1 MRSGQKLVY
10 GIGINDYVGNMSIKG
25 KALVSYKCWHAMI
38 ERCYSPI
45 LHIRRPTYIGCTVC
59 DEWLYFSNFKK
70 WYDENYREGF
80 DLDKD
85 ILIEGNKIY
94 SPETCRFVP
103 QYINKILNKHC
114 NHGGNLPCGI
124 SKNNNSYVA
133 RCRNGNG
140 GRLEKYSSD
149 ISTLIGWYSETKTS
163 VVREVATR
171 ALEAG
176 EIQQDVF
183 DALIARKF

>member
-1 MRSGQKLVY
+1 MKSGTKLVC
-10 GIGINDYVGNMSIKG
+10 GIGINDYTSQLYSNNKPIK
-25 KALVSYKCWHAMI
+25 SYLCWLHMI
-38 ERCYSPI
+38 ERCYSTM
-45 LHIRRPTYIGCTVC
+45 LHIRRPNYIGCTVC

-85 ILIEGNKIY
+85 ILVEGNKVY

-103 QYINKILNKHC
+103 QYINKILN
-114 NHGGNLPCGI
+114 NHSNNNGNLPCGI

-140 GRLEKYSSD
+140 GRLEKYSTDMS
-149 ISTLIGWYSETKTS
+149 ILIDWYSETKTRI
-163 VVREVATR
+163 VREVATR
-171 ALEAG
+171 ALLAG
-176 EIQQDVF
+176 DIQQDIF
-183 DALIARKF
+183 DALVARKF